1 MYHKQLKASL
11 GRSRLRVVSVTC
23 TEVLTFCLN
32 VIHFLGLLHETKGK
46 QNKKSNKKTYK
57 IHVEMKRKNRSLLKS
72 GVWWDNRYVISVRL
86 YIYFFN
92 TFNCR
97 VIVKF
102 VAQQMTIVSAWKY
115 KARGLKYLQ
124 GHWSFKIALVSLFLK
139 KWLLYS
145 QWYVHLWQGW

>member
-1 MYHKQLKASL
+1 MYWSTDFLFK
-11 GRSRLRVVSVTC
+11 C
-23 TEVLTFCLN
+23 YN
-32 VIHFLGLLHETKGK
+32 FLGLLHETMAKKIRNQTKKPTKFMLKWKGK
-46 QNKKSNKKTYK
+46 IVPSWNQVFDGTIDMLSQ
-57 IHVEMKRKNRSLLKS
+57 
-72 GVWWDNRYVISVRL
+72 WD

-92 TFNCR
+92 TFFNCR

>member
-1 MYHKQLKASL
+1 MYHKQLRASL

>member
-1 MYHKQLKASL
+1 M
-11 GRSRLRVVSVTC
+11 SVTC
-23 TEVLTFCLN
+23 TEVLTLCLN

-145 QWYVHLWQGW
+145 QWYIHLLQGW

>member
-1 MYHKQLKASL
+1 M
-11 GRSRLRVVSVTC
+11 SVTC

-86 YIYFFN
+86 YIF
-92 TFNCR
+92 FNCR

-139 KWLLYS
+139 NGNCILSGMYIFGRADNFL
-145 QWYVHLWQGW
+145 

>member
-1 MYHKQLKASL
+1 M
-11 GRSRLRVVSVTC
+11 SVTC

>member
-1 MYHKQLKASL
+1 M
-11 GRSRLRVVSVTC
+11 SVTC

-57 IHVEMKRKNRSLLKS
+57 IHVEMKRKNCSLLKS

-86 YIYFFN
+86 YILIFFN
-92 TFNCR
+92 TFFNCR

-124 GHWSFKIALVSLFLK
+124 GHWSFKIAFVSLFLK

>member
-1 MYHKQLKASL
+1 MTVCVASQDAQRFSGIFYLHYMYHKQLRASL

-72 GVWWDNRYVISVRL
+72 GV
-86 YIYFFN
+86 
-92 TFNCR
+92 
-97 VIVKF
+97 
-102 VAQQMTIVSAWKY
+102 
-115 KARGLKYLQ
+115 
-124 GHWSFKIALVSLFLK
+124 
-139 KWLLYS
+139 
-145 QWYVHLWQGW
+145 

>member
-1 MYHKQLKASL
+1 MSHKQLRASL

>member
-1 MYHKQLKASL
+1 MYHKQLRASL

-46 QNKKSNKKTYK
+46 QNKKSNKKPTKFMLKWKGK
-57 IHVEMKRKNRSLLKS
+57 IVPSWNQVFDGTIDMLSQ
-72 GVWWDNRYVISVRL
+72 WD

-92 TFNCR
+92 TFFNCR